1 MYGRLPCT
9 EQMDV
14 GYIRL
19 SPDLEGVVWGV
30 KDEAEVDDDDNDNDD
45 DDDDD
50 DNDDDNCDDGTEDIS
65 YASSKGVKD
74 DRILGSFKDGELLNG
89 SSRIEIVLESLRAWS
104 LSPPHL
110 GRVQS

>member
-30 KDEAEVDDDDNDNDD
+30 KDEAEV

-89 SSRIEIVLESLRAWS
+89 SSRIEIVLESLLAWS